1 VARVVFDLRPGSPRS
16 EVEQE
21 VTMPKGKAG
30 TEHPSG
36 TVKGGGS
43 GAIGSAYGPNPS
55 GKPAGNIHGQPAAP
69 TKKQRWLIR

>member
-1 VARVVFDLRPGSPRS
+1 
-16 EVEQE
+16 
-21 VTMPKGKAG
+21 MPKGKAG